1 MADTSVHGPVDFV
14 LLEFPDDRL
23 EGRAAEELMKLVQG
37 GIIAVYDVLIVG
49 KTDDGDT
56 YGVEMGGAEEARL
69 AGFGQLDWA
78 RTGLLT
84 EDDMREAASVLEPG
98 RLAALIVYEN
108 TWAVPFVQAA
118 REAGGELV
126 AGARIPAQDVMDALD
141 TLESLE
147 ALDTMEPT
155 S

>member
-1 MADTSVHGPVDFV
+1 MADTDVHGPVDFV

-23 EGRAAEELMKLVQG
+23 EGRAAAELVELVRR
-37 GIIAVYDVLIVG
+37 GIIAVYDLLIVG
-49 KTDDGDT
+49 KTDDGET
-56 YGVEMGGAEEARL
+56 YGVEMAPDDPRLGGFEEL
-69 AGFGQLDWA
+69 GWA

-84 EDDMREAASVLEPG
+84 EDDMNEAASVLEPG
-98 RLAALIVYEN
+98 RLAALVVYEN
-108 TWAVPFVQAA
+108 TWAVPFVAAA

-141 TLESLE
+141 ALESLQATE
-147 ALDTMEPT
+147 ALETT

>member
-1 MADTSVHGPVDFV
+1 MTDTGVHGPVDFV

-23 EGRAAEELMKLVQG
+23 EGRAAAELVDLVRR
-37 GIIAVYDVLIVG
+37 GIVAVYDLMIVG

-56 YGVEMGGAEEARL
+56 YGLEMAPGDERLGGFDEL
-69 AGFGQLDWA
+69 GWA
-78 RTGLLT
+78 KTGLLT
-84 EDDMREAASVLEPG
+84 EDDLREAASVLEPG
-98 RLAALIVYEN
+98 RLAVLIVYEN
-108 TWAVPFVQAA
+108 TWAVPFVAAA

-141 TLESLE
+141 AIESLQATESLE
-147 ALDTMEPT
+147 TT

>member
-1 MADTSVHGPVDFV
+1 MADTDVHGPVDFV

-23 EGRAAEELMKLVQG
+23 EGRAAEELVRLVQAG
-37 GIIAVYDVLIVG
+37 TIAVYDVLIVG
-49 KTDDGDT
+49 KTEDGDT
-56 YGVEMGGAEEARL
+56 YGVEMGGADDAKL
-69 AGFGQLDWA
+69 AGFDQLGWA

-84 EDDMREAASVLEPG
+84 EDDMHQAAGALEPG

-108 TWAVPFVQAA
+108 TWAVPFVAAA

-141 TLESLE
+141 ALES
-147 ALDTMEPT
+147 LDTMET
-155 S
+155 KS